1 MVTIFEKISGFFKFC
16 SPCNGAG
23 AVWGILP
30 AIEKISGFVR
40 FFNLLGY
47 VGILHDTGKML
58 GFVKFYAAGG
68 AEVCVCLSWNWLN
81 LSIKSLF
88 GGMDAPTASETPL

>member
-1 MVTIFEKISGFFKFC
+1 MGDSARYRKKCQV
-16 SPCNGAG
+16 
-23 AVWGILP
+23 
-30 AIEKISGFVR
+30 
-40 FFNLLGY
+40 LLGSSIRLGF

>member
-1 MVTIFEKISGFFKFC
+1 M
-16 SPCNGAG
+16 
-23 AVWGILP
+23 
-30 AIEKISGFVR
+30 SGFVR
-40 FFNLLGY
+40 FFNLLGF

-81 LSIKSLF
+81 LSIKFLF
-88 GGMDAPTASETPL
+88 GGMGRAYGLGNAHLSPSAHAWTFPTPD

>member
-1 MVTIFEKISGFFKFC
+1 MGRVLYGGFCPLWK
-16 SPCNGAG
+16 
-23 AVWGILP
+23 
-30 AIEKISGFVR
+30 KMSGFVR
-40 FFNLLGY
+40 FFNLLGF